1 MNLIKKLFKY
11 LSLIIITATVTLSCN
26 EKKDKVNTSNSENPI
41 YQDASA
47 SVDDRIEDL
56 MSRMTLEDKVYQ
68 MCQYV
73 GLEHM
78 KHAENNITA
87 ADLDKNDA
95 LGFYPGMLSKDVGI
109 LAEEGKIGSFLHVV
123 TPEEA
128 NELQR
133 MAQKSP
139 LKIPLLIGIDAIHG
153 NGLVSGSTIYPSP
166 ISQAATFADDLILEG
181 SRQTALEMRANGMH
195 WSFTPNIDV
204 LRDPR
209 WGRTGE
215 TFGEDPFLVGN
226 MGVATIKGLQ
236 SDDFSGNENVI
247 ACAKHLIAGSQSVN
261 GLNASPTDVSKRTL
275 FEVFL
280 PPYRR
285 AVQEANLFS
294 IMAAHNEVAGMPGHM
309 DKFMMNDLMRDR
321 WGFEG
326 FYVSDWND
334 ISRIALWH
342 HVAKDFKQS
351 IEFSVNAG
359 MDMNMHGPVFDKH
372 LIELVNEGKV
382 DEARVDYACRKILE
396 AKFKLG
402 LFENPF
408 IDIEKSKDVNF
419 SEAHQ
424 KNALEQARRSIV
436 LQKNKNK
443 TLPLSEKGNGKTIFI
458 TGPNANN
465 QTTLG
470 DWVSPQPEEN
480 IITMVEGISEIG
492 KENGYK
498 VNYFDS
504 GDRSKEITP
513 DNINKAAQQA
523 RNADMIVLVL
533 GENSF
538 RHDWKHKTTGENI
551 DRATLKLSGNQM
563 KLADKMFELKKPVI
577 VVYVSGSPI
586 AEPWLE
592 QRAAAVVNTW
602 ESGAFAGQATAEILF
617 GQVNPSGK
625 LPLTVPRSVGQLQMV
640 YNHKPT
646 AYIHKY
652 NTEKKVPLHP
662 FGFGLSYSKFQL
674 SKPTVSKAEFVGID
688 DTITVSVTVKNAS
701 NVDGEE
707 VVQLYIRDNISS
719 YTRPVKELK
728 GYKRVFVKAGES
740 QTIEIP
746 ISSESLAMYDKDFN
760 FVVEPGEFTIMT
772 GNSSADKVL
781 KKTTISVKNGF
792 TIDKAK

>member
-1 MNLIKKLFKY
+1 M
-11 LSLIIITATVTLSCN
+11 
-26 EKKDKVNTSNSENPI
+26 KVAEAKISPKE
-41 YQDASA
+41 
-47 SVDDRIEDL
+47 
-56 MSRMTLEDKVYQ
+56 LE
-68 MCQYV
+68 
-73 GLEHM
+73 
-78 KHAENNITA
+78 
-87 ADLDKNDA
+87 KNDA
-95 LGFYPGMLSKDVGI
+95 LGFYPGVRSDSVGK
-109 LAEEGKIGSFLHVV
+109 LAEAGKIGSFLHVV

-128 NELQR
+128 NHLQKL
-133 MAQKSP
+133 AQKAP

-153 NGLVSGSTIYPSP
+153 NGLVRGSTIYPSP

-181 SRQTALEMRANGMH
+181 SKQTAIEMRANGMH

-215 TFGEDPFLVGN
+215 TFGEDPYLVGN

-236 SDDFSGNENVI
+236 SDDFTGDKNVI
-247 ACAKHLIAGSQSVN
+247 ACAKHLIAGSSSIN

-275 FEVFL
+275 FEIFL

-321 WGFEG
+321 WGFDG

-334 ISRIALWH
+334 ISRIDIWH

-359 MDMNMHGPVFDKH
+359 MDMNMHGILFDT
-372 LIELVNEGKV
+372 LLTELVNEGKV
-382 DEARVDYACRKILE
+382 DEARVDFACRKILE
-396 AKFKLG
+396 VKFRLG
-402 LFENPF
+402 LFENPYV
-408 IDIEKSKDVNF
+408 DVEKSKEVNF

-424 KNALEQARRSIV
+424 KNALEQSRRSIV
-436 LQKNKNK
+436 LQKNKQNF
-443 TLPLSEKGNGKTIFI
+443 LPLSNKGNAKTIFI
-458 TGPNANN
+458 TGPNADN

-470 DWVSPQPEEN
+470 DWVSPQPEDN
-480 IITMVEGISEIG
+480 IITMVEGITLIG
-492 KENGYK
+492 EENGYK

-513 DNINKAAQQA
+513 ENINKAAQQA

-538 RHDWKHKTTGENI
+538 RHDWKRKTTGENI

-563 KLADKMFELKKPVI
+563 KLADKMFELNKPVI

-586 AEPWLE
+586 AEPCLE
-592 QRAAAVVNTW
+592 QRAKAVVNTW
-602 ESGAFAGQATAEILF
+602 ESGAYAGQATAEILF
-617 GQVNPSGK
+617 GKTNPSGK
-625 LPLTVPRSVGQLQMV
+625 LPLTIPRSVGQLQMV

-652 NTEKKVPLHP
+652 NTEKKKPLHP
-662 FGFGLSYSKFQL
+662 FGFGLSYSKFHL
-674 SKPTVSKAEFVGID
+674 SVPKVSKAEFGGID
-688 DTITVSVTVKNAS
+688 DTITVSVNVKNAS
-701 NVDGEE
+701 DIDGEE
-707 VVQLYIRDNISS
+707 VVQLYIRDNVSS

-728 GYKRVFVKAGES
+728 GYKRVFVKANE
-740 QTIEIP
+740 TKTVK
-746 ISSESLAMYDKDFN
+746 ISISAESLAMYDKDFN

-772 GNSSADKVL
+772 GNSSADKSL
-781 KKTTISVKNGF
+781 KKTTISVKNGI
-792 TIDKAK
+792 TLDKVN

>member
-1 MNLIKKLFKY
+1 MRHILY
-11 LSLIIITATVTLSCN
+11 VTTLVSVFFVFSCKN
-26 EKKDKVNTSNSENPI
+26 KKDTNAKNQSII
-41 YQDASA
+41 YQDSTALIN
-47 SVDDRIEDL
+47 DRLDDL

-87 ADLDKNDA
+87 EDLDKNDA
-95 LGFYPGMLSKDVGI
+95 LGFYPGMLSKDVGD
-109 LAEEGKIGSFLHVV
+109 LTVQGKIGSFLHVV

-128 NELQR
+128 NYLQKL
-133 MAQKSP
+133 AQQSP

-166 ISQAATFADDLILEG
+166 ISQAATFADDLVKEG

-215 TFGEDPFLVGN
+215 TYGEDPYLVGN
-226 MGVATIKGLQ
+226 MGVATILGLQ
-236 SDDFSGNENVI
+236 SNDFSGQENVI
-247 ACAKHLIAGSQSVN
+247 ACAKHLIAGSSSIN

-275 FEVFL
+275 FEIFL

-285 AVQEANLFS
+285 AVQEANLYS

-309 DKFMMNDLMRDR
+309 DKFMMNDLMRER
-321 WGFEG
+321 WGFDG

-334 ISRIALWH
+334 ISRINLWH

-359 MDMNMHGPVFDKH
+359 MDMNMHGPVFDEL

-382 DEARVDYACRKILE
+382 DVSRVDYACRKILE
-396 AKFKLG
+396 VKFKMG
-402 LFENPF
+402 LFENPYV
-408 IDIEKSKDVNF
+408 DIENSKKVNF
-419 SEAHQ
+419 TEAHQ
-424 KNALEQARRSIV
+424 KNALEQARKAIV
-436 LQKNKNK
+436 LLKNKNNI
-443 TLPLSEKGNGKTIFI
+443 LPLSEKGKGKTIFI

-480 IITMVEGISEIG
+480 VITMVEGLTKLGTER
-492 KENGYK
+492 GYK

-504 GDRSKEITP
+504 GDRSKEITNQ
-513 DNINKAAQQA
+513 NIDKAAQQA
-523 RNADMIVLVL
+523 KNADMIVLVL

-538 RHDWKHKTTGENI
+538 RHDWGRKTTGENI
-551 DRATLKLSGNQM
+551 DRATLQLSGNQL
-563 KLADKMFELKKPVI
+563 KLADKMLALKKPV
-577 VVYVSGSPI
+577 VLVYVSGSPI
-586 AEPWLE
+586 AEPKLE
-592 QRAAAVVNTW
+592 EQVSAVVNTW

-617 GQVNPSGK
+617 GEINPSGK
-625 LPLTVPRSVGQLQMV
+625 LPLTIPRSVGQLQMV

-646 AYIHKY
+646 TYIHKY

-662 FGFGLSYSKFQL
+662 FGFGLSYSEFQL
-674 SKPTVSKAEFVGID
+674 SAPEVSKVEFVDIND
-688 DTITVSVTVKNAS
+688 KITVAVNVKNTSKVA
-701 NVDGEE
+701 GEE

-728 GYKRVFVKAGES
+728 GYKRVFLKSGES
-740 QTIEIP
+740 KTIEIP
-746 ISSESLAMYDKDFN
+746 VTAESLAMYDKDYN

-772 GNSSADKVL
+772 GNSSADKDL
-781 KKTTISVKNGF
+781 KHTTITVNNGF
-792 TIDKAK
+792 TIEKAK

>member
-1 MNLIKKLFKY
+1 MTVVIILITVVFSCKDDNKKSSNDKNPTY
-11 LSLIIITATVTLSCN
+11 L
-26 EKKDKVNTSNSENPI
+26 
-41 YQDASA
+41 DASA
-47 SVDDRIEDL
+47 SINDRVDDL
-56 MSRMTLEDKVYQ
+56 MSRMTLEDKIYQ

-78 KHAENNITA
+78 KHAEAKISPEE
-87 ADLDKNDA
+87 LEKNDA
-95 LGFYPGMLSKDVGI
+95 LGFYPGVRSDSVGR
-109 LAEEGKIGSFLHVV
+109 LAAAGKIGSFLHVV

-128 NELQR
+128 NHLQKL
-133 MAQKSP
+133 AQKSP

-166 ISQAATFADDLILEG
+166 ISQAATFADGLILEG
-181 SRQTALEMRANGMH
+181 SKQTALEMRANGMH

-215 TFGEDPFLVGN
+215 TFGEDPYLVGN
-226 MGVATIKGLQ
+226 MGVATIEGMQ
-236 SDDFSGNENVI
+236 SDDFSGTDNVI
-247 ACAKHLIAGSQSVN
+247 TCAKHLIAGSSSIN

-275 FEVFL
+275 FEIFL

-285 AVQEANLFS
+285 AVQEANVYS
-294 IMAAHNEVAGMPGHM
+294 IMAAHNEVAGLPGHM
-309 DKFMMNDLMRDR
+309 DKYMMNDLMRER

-334 ISRIALWH
+334 ISRIDIWH

-359 MDMNMHGPVFDKH
+359 MDMNMHGILFDT
-372 LIELVNEGKV
+372 LLTELVNEGKV
-382 DEARVDYACRKILE
+382 EEARVDYACRKILE

-408 IDIEKSKDVNF
+408 VEVKKSKQVNF
-419 SEAHQ
+419 SKAHQ
-424 KNALEQARRSIV
+424 DNALEQARRAIV

-443 TLPLSEKGNGKTIFI
+443 ILPLAEKGNGKTIFI

-480 IITMVEGISEIG
+480 IITMVEGISKIG
-492 KENGYK
+492 TENGYK
-498 VNYFDS
+498 INYFDS
-504 GDRSKEITP
+504 GDRSKEITKE
-513 DNINKAAQQA
+513 NINKAAQQA
-523 RNADMIVLVL
+523 KNADMIVLVL

-538 RHDWKHKTTGENI
+538 RHDWKRKTTGENI

-563 KLADKMFELKKPVI
+563 KLADKMFELNKPVI

-592 QRAAAVVNTW
+592 QRASAVVNTW

-625 LPLTVPRSVGQLQMV
+625 LPLTIPRSVGQLQMV

-652 NTEKKVPLHP
+652 NTEKKKPLHP

-674 SKPTVSKAEFVGID
+674 SKPKVSKTEFSGID
-688 DTITVSVTVKNAS
+688 DTITVSVNVKNAS
-701 NVDGEE
+701 NIDGEE
-707 VVQLYIRDNISS
+707 VVQLYIRDDISS

-740 QTIEIP
+740 QTVEIA
-746 ISSESLAMYDKDFN
+746 INAESLAMYDKDFN
-760 FVVEPGEFTIMT
+760 FVVEPGTFTIMT
-772 GNSSADKVL
+772 GNSSADKAL
-781 KKTTISVKNGF
+781 KKTTISVKNAI
-792 TIDKAK
+792 TLDKNK

>member
-1 MNLIKKLFKY
+1 MKTRFVYILFVSIFLTVFSCKNNNQSEAKEVNLIY
-11 LSLIIITATVTLSCN
+11 Q
-26 EKKDKVNTSNSENPI
+26 NSK
-41 YQDASA
+41 A
-47 SVDDRIEDL
+47 SVKDRVDDL

-87 ADLDKNDA
+87 ADLEKNDA
-95 LGFYPGMLSKDVGI
+95 LGFYPGMLSKDVAK
-109 LAEEGKIGSFLHVV
+109 LATEGKIGSFLHVV

-128 NELQR
+128 NALQKL
-133 MAQKSP
+133 AQQSP

-153 NGLVSGSTIYPSP
+153 NGLVNGATIYPSP
-166 ISQAATFADDLILEG
+166 ISQAATFADSLIWES

-215 TFGEDPFLVGN
+215 TFGEDPYLVGN

-236 SDDFSGNENVI
+236 SDDFTGTDHVI

-285 AVQEANLFS
+285 AVQEAGLFS

-309 DKFMMNDLMRDR
+309 DKFMMDDLMRDR

-334 ISRIALWH
+334 VTRIALWH

-359 MDMNMHGPVFDKH
+359 MDMNMHGPGFDEH

-382 DEARVDYACRKILE
+382 DESRINYACRKILE

-408 IDIEKSKDVNF
+408 IDIEKAKEVNF

-424 KNALEQARRSIV
+424 KIALEQARKSIV
-436 LQKNKNK
+436 LQKNKENY
-443 TLPLSEKGNGKTIFI
+443 LPLSQKGNGKTIFI

-470 DWVSPQPEEN
+470 DWVSPQPDEN
-480 IITMVEGISEIG
+480 IITMVEGIKSMGEA
-492 KENGYK
+492 NGYR

-504 GDRSKEITP
+504 GDRSKEITNE
-513 DNINKAAQQA
+513 NIDKAAYHASQS
-523 RNADMIVLVL
+523 DIVVLVL

-538 RHDWKHKTTGENI
+538 RHDWKRKTTGENI

-563 KLADKMFELKKPVI
+563 KLASKILTLGKPVI
-577 VVYVSGSPI
+577 IIYVSGSPI

-592 QRAAAVVNTW
+592 QRVSAVVNTW

-617 GQVNPSGK
+617 GQTNPSGK
-625 LPLTVPRSVGQLQMV
+625 LPLTIPRSVGQLQMV

-662 FGFGLSYSKFQL
+662 FGFGLSYSTFEFSEPK
-674 SKPTVSKAEFVGID
+674 VSKDILLGID
-688 DTITVSVTVKNAS
+688 DEILVSITVENTS

-728 GYKRVFVKAGES
+728 GYKRVFVKAGEVK
-740 QTIEIP
+740 TVTIP
-746 ISSESLAMYDKDFN
+746 ITAESLAMYDANYN
-760 FVVEPGEFTIMT
+760 FVVEPGDFTIMS
-772 GNSSADKVL
+772 GNSSTDKAL
-781 KKTTISVKNGF
+781 RKTTISVKEKITLN
-792 TIDKAK
+792 KRSK

>member
-1 MNLIKKLFKY
+1 MRCILYSLLILT
-11 LSLIIITATVTLSCN
+11 IVLSC
-26 EKKDKVNTSNSENPI
+26 KENKEVVTETDVAV
-41 YQDASA
+41 YLNASA
-47 SVDDRIEDL
+47 SVNDRVDDL
-56 MSRMTLEDKVYQ
+56 MTRMTLEEKVYQ

-87 ADLDKNDA
+87 ADLEKNDA
-95 LGFYPGMLSKDVGI
+95 LGFYPGMLSKDVAK
-109 LAEEGKIGSFLHVV
+109 LATEGKIGSFLHVV

-128 NELQR
+128 NALQEL
-133 MAQKSP
+133 AQKSR

-166 ISQAATFADDLILEG
+166 ISQAATFADDLIEES

-215 TFGEDPFLVGN
+215 TFGEDPYLVGN
-226 MGVATIKGLQ
+226 MGVATIKGMQ
-236 SDDFSGNENVI
+236 SDDFLGEDHVI

-285 AVQEANLFS
+285 AVQEADLYS

-321 WGFEG
+321 WGFDG

-342 HVAKDFKQS
+342 HVAEDFKQS

-359 MDMNMHGPVFDKH
+359 MDMNMHGPVFDTH

-382 DEARVDYACRKILE
+382 DVSRVNYACSKILE

-408 IDIEKSKDVNF
+408 VDLEKAKAVNF
-419 SEAHQ
+419 SEAHK

-436 LQKNKNK
+436 LQKNKNNY
-443 TLPLSEKGNGKTIFI
+443 LPLSAKGNEKTIFI

-480 IITMVEGISEIG
+480 IVTMVEGIKSIG
-492 KENGYK
+492 ETNGYRI
-498 VNYFDS
+498 NYYDS
-504 GDRSKEITP
+504 GDRSKEITEE
-513 DNINKAAQQA
+513 NINKAAYLA
-523 RNADMIVLVL
+523 SHSDIVVLVL

-538 RHDWKHKTTGENI
+538 RHDWKRKTTGENI

-563 KLADKMFELKKPVI
+563 KLADKMFAIGKPVI
-577 VVYVSGSPI
+577 VIYVSGSPI

-592 QRAAAVVNTW
+592 QRASAVLNTW

-625 LPLTVPRSVGQLQMV
+625 LPLTLPRSVGQLQMI

-646 AYIHKY
+646 AFIHKY

-674 SKPTVSKAEFVGID
+674 SEPKVSK
-688 DTITVSVTVKNAS
+688 TIFSGLEDEISVTIEVSNES

-728 GYKRVFVKAGES
+728 GYKRVLVKAGET
-740 QTIEIP
+740 QTVT
-746 ISSESLAMYDKDFN
+746 ISIDAESLAMYDADFN
-760 FVVEPGEFTIMT
+760 FVVEPGDFTIMT
-772 GNSSADKVL
+772 GNSSADRAL
-781 KKTTISVKNGF
+781 KKTTISVNEKLVLDKNN
-792 TIDKAK
+792 

>member
-1 MNLIKKLFKY
+1 MKFK
-11 LSLIIITATVTLSCN
+11 N
-26 EKKDKVNTSNSENPI
+26 SNSITITIKVLIFFIVLLTACSDSKTANSDANPL
-41 YQDASA
+41 YLDATA
-47 SVDDRIEDL
+47 SVEDRVEDL
-56 MSRMTLEDKVYQ
+56 MSRMTLEEKIYQ

-78 KHAENNITA
+78 KQAEAKISPEE
-87 ADLDKNDA
+87 LEKNDA
-95 LGFYPGMLSKDVGI
+95 LGFYPGVRSDSVGR
-109 LAEEGKIGSFLHVV
+109 LAEAGKIGSFLHVV
-123 TPEEA
+123 TAEEA
-128 NELQR
+128 NYLQSL
-133 MAQKSP
+133 AQKSR

-236 SDDFSGNENVI
+236 TDDFTGNDKVI

-285 AVQEANLFS
+285 AVQEADLYS

-309 DKFMMNDLMRDR
+309 DKFMMTELMRER
-321 WGFEG
+321 WGFDG

-342 HVAKDFKQS
+342 NVAKDFKQS

-359 MDMNMHGPVFDKH
+359 MDMNMHGILFDT
-372 LIELVNEGKV
+372 LLTELVNEGRVEEQRV
-382 DEARVDYACRKILE
+382 DEACRKILE

-408 IDIEKSKDVNF
+408 VEVEKAKDFNF
-419 SEAHQ
+419 NKAHQ
-424 KNALEQARRSIV
+424 ENALEQSRRSIV
-436 LQKNKNK
+436 LQKNKNN
-443 TLPLSEKGNGKTIFI
+443 TLPLSENGNGKTIFI

-480 IITMVEGISEIG
+480 IVTMLEGITELG
-492 KENGYK
+492 ETNGYK
-498 VNYFDS
+498 INYFDS
-504 GDRSKEITP
+504 GDRSKEITQE
-513 DNINKAAQQA
+513 NIEKAKQQA
-523 RNADMIVLVL
+523 RSADMIVLVL

-538 RHDWKHKTTGENI
+538 RHDWKRKTTGENI

-563 KLADKMFELKKPVI
+563 KLADKMFELNKPVI

-617 GQVNPSGK
+617 GKVNPSGK
-625 LPLTVPRSVGQLQMV
+625 LPLTIPRSVGQLQMI

-646 AYIHKY
+646 AFIHKY
-652 NTEKKVPLHP
+652 NTEKKKPLHP
-662 FGFGLSYSKFQL
+662 FGFGLSYSKFEFSEPRA
-674 SKPTVSKAEFVGID
+674 SKIQFNDKEDAI
-688 DTITVSVTVKNAS
+688 TISVDVTNTS
-701 NVDGEE
+701 DVDGEE

-728 GYKRVFVKAGES
+728 GYKRVAIKAEE
-740 QTIEIP
+740 TKTVDIAVTA
-746 ISSESLAMYDKDFN
+746 ESLAMYDKDFN
-760 FVVEPGEFTIMT
+760 FVVEPGDFTIMT
-772 GNSSADKVL
+772 GNSSADSSL
-781 KKTTISVKNGF
+781 KTTTISVAELI
-792 TIDKAK
+792 TLDKAK

>member
-1 MNLIKKLFKY
+1 MNRISFF
-11 LSLIIITATVTLSCN
+11 IVVIAITLYSC
-26 EKKDKVNTSNSENPI
+26 KKDKGFTDNTPLYLNS
-41 YQDASA
+41 SA
-47 SVDDRIEDL
+47 SVEDRIANL
-56 MSRMTLEDKVYQ
+56 MEKMTLEDKVYQ

-87 ADLDKNDA
+87 ADLEKNDA
-95 LGFYPGMLSKDVGI
+95 LGFYPGMLSKDVAK
-109 LAEEGKIGSFLHVV
+109 LVTEGKIGSFLHVV

-128 NELQR
+128 NELQEL
-133 MAQKSP
+133 AQKSP

-166 ISQAATFADDLILEG
+166 ISQAATFDDELIKEG

-215 TFGEDPFLVGN
+215 TFGEDPYLVGN
-226 MGVATIKGLQ
+226 MGIATISGMQSNDFKGK
-236 SDDFSGNENVI
+236 DKVI
-247 ACAKHLIAGSQSVN
+247 TCAKHLIAGSSSIN

-285 AVQEANLFS
+285 AVQVANVFS
-294 IMAAHNEVAGMPGHM
+294 IMSAHNEVAGMPGHM

-321 WGFEG
+321 WGFNG

-359 MDMNMHGPVFDKH
+359 MDMNMHGPAFDTF
-372 LIELVNEGKV
+372 LIELVKEGKV
-382 DEARVDYACRKILE
+382 DESRVNYACQKILE

-402 LFENPF
+402 LFENPYV
-408 IDIEKSKDVNF
+408 DIEKVNDFKF
-419 SEAHQ
+419 SEEHQ

-436 LQKNKNK
+436 LQKNKK
-443 TLPLSEKGNGKTIFI
+443 KLLPLAKNGIGKNIFI

-470 DWVSPQPEEN
+470 DWVSVQPDEN
-480 IITMVEGISEIG
+480 IITMVEGITSIG
-492 KENGYK
+492 KENGYE

-504 GDRSKEITP
+504 GDRSKEITEE
-513 DNINKAAQQA
+513 NIKEAYSKAKKS
-523 RNADMIVLVL
+523 DIILLVL

-551 DRATLKLSGNQM
+551 DRATLKLSGNQI
-563 KLADKMFELKKPVI
+563 KLADKMLELGKPV
-577 VVYVSGSPI
+577 VVIYVSGSPI
-586 AEPWLE
+586 SEPWLE
-592 QRAAAVVNTW
+592 QRVDAVLNTW
-602 ESGAFAGQATAEILF
+602 ESGAFAGQATGEILF
-617 GQVNPSGK
+617 GMVNPSGK
-625 LPLTVPRSVGQLQMV
+625 LPLTIPRSVGQLQMV

-652 NTEKKVPLHP
+652 NTEKKIPLHP
-662 FGFGLSYSKFQL
+662 FGFGLSYSKFDFSEPKV
-674 SKPTVSKAEFVGID
+674 SKPNFTGLSDEILVEI
-688 DTITVSVTVKNAS
+688 IVKNTS
-701 NVDGEE
+701 DIDGEE
-707 VVQLYIRDNISS
+707 VVQLYIRDDISS

-728 GYKRVFVKAGES
+728 GYKRVFIKGGES
-740 QTIEIP
+740 KKVTIP
-746 ISSESLAMYDKDFN
+746 ITAESLAMYDKDFN
-760 FVVEPGEFTIMT
+760 FVVEPGTFTIMT
-772 GNSSADKVL
+772 GNSSAKANL
-781 KKTTISVKNGF
+781 KTTTISVEKEIILDKN
-792 TIDKAK
+792 I

>member
-1 MNLIKKLFKY
+1 MIKSIFKY
-11 LSLIIITATVTLSCN
+11 LSISMCFGAISVTCGAQ
-26 EKKDKVNTSNSENPI
+26 KKDVNSSSETL
-41 YQDASA
+41 YLDASA
-47 SVDDRIEDL
+47 SINDRVNDL
-56 MSRMTLEDKVYQ
+56 MSRMSVEDKVYQ

-87 ADLDKNDA
+87 ADLEKNDA
-95 LGFYPGMLSKDVGI
+95 LGFYPGMLSKDVAQ
-109 LAEEGKIGSFLHVV
+109 LATEGKIGSFLHVV

-128 NELQR
+128 NELQKL
-133 MAQKSP
+133 AQQSP

-153 NGLVSGSTIYPSP
+153 NGLVSGATIYPSP

-181 SRQTALEMRANGMH
+181 SKQTAKEMRANGMH

-215 TFGEDPFLVGN
+215 TFGEDPYLVGN
-226 MGVATIKGLQ
+226 MGIATIRGLQ
-236 SDDFSGNENVI
+236 SNDFSGDENVI

-285 AVQEANLFS
+285 AVQEANLYS
-294 IMAAHNEVAGMPGHM
+294 IMSAHNEVAGMPGHM

-321 WGFEG
+321 WGFDG

-372 LIELVNEGKV
+372 LIDLVKEGKV

-408 IDIEKSKDVNF
+408 VDVEKTNEINF
-419 SEAHQ
+419 SKAHQ
-424 KNALEQARRSIV
+424 ENALEQARRSIV
-436 LQKNKNK
+436 LQKNKQRF
-443 TLPLSEKGNGKTIFI
+443 LPLSDKGNGKTIFI

-480 IITMVEGISEIG
+480 IITMVEGISTIG

-498 VNYFDS
+498 VNYYDS
-504 GDRSKEITP
+504 GDRSKEIT
-513 DNINKAAQQA
+513 DESINAAAVQA
-523 RNADMIVLVL
+523 STSDLIVLVL

-538 RHDWKHKTTGENI
+538 RHDWKRKTTGENI

-563 KLADKMFELKKPVI
+563 KLADKMLELGKPVI
-577 VVYVSGSPI
+577 VIYVSGSPI

-592 QRAAAVVNTW
+592 QRASAVLNTW
-602 ESGAFAGQATAEILF
+602 ESGAFAGQAAAEIVF
-617 GQVNPSGK
+617 GKVNPSGK
-625 LPLTVPRSVGQLQMV
+625 LPLTIPRSVGQLQMV

-674 SKPTVSKAEFVGID
+674 SAPKVSKVDFNGID
-688 DTITVSVTVKNAS
+688 DKIIVTVTVENNS
-701 NVDGEE
+701 DVDGEE

-719 YTRPVKELK
+719 YTRPIKELK
-728 GYKRVFVKAGES
+728 GYKRVFVKAGTSEI
-740 QTIEIP
+740 IEIP
-746 ISSESLAMYDKDFN
+746 ITAESLAMYDKDFN
-760 FVVEPGEFTIMT
+760 FVVEPGDFTIMT
-772 GNSSADKVL
+772 GNSSAKKAL
-781 KKTTISVKNGF
+781 KEATISVKELI
-792 TIDKAK
+792 TIDKSN

>member
-1 MNLIKKLFKY
+1 MIFFTTIEASCQDKAKNTNSDESPLY
-11 LSLIIITATVTLSCN
+11 L
-26 EKKDKVNTSNSENPI
+26 K
-41 YQDASA
+41 A
-47 SVDDRIEDL
+47 SVTVNDRIDDL
-56 MSRMTLEDKVYQ
+56 ISRMTMEEKVYQ

-128 NELQR
+128 NHLQE

-181 SRQTALEMRANGMH
+181 SRQTAKEMRANGMH

-236 SDDFSGNENVI
+236 SNDFSGNENVI

-261 GLNASPTDVSKRTL
+261 GLNASPTDVSRRTL

-285 AVQEANLFS
+285 AVQEANLYS

-342 HVAKDFKQS
+342 NVAKDFKQS

-372 LIELVNEGKV
+372 LIELVKEGKV

-396 AKFKLG
+396 VKFKLG

-408 IDIEKSKDVNF
+408 VDIEKIKDVNF
-419 SEAHQ
+419 SKAHQ
-424 KNALEQARRSIV
+424 ENALEQARRSIV
-436 LQKNKNK
+436 LQKNKNI
-443 TLPLSEKGNGKTIFI
+443 LPLSDKGNGQTIFI

-480 IITMVEGISEIG
+480 IITMFEGISKLG

-498 VNYFDS
+498 INYFDS
-504 GDRSKEITP
+504 GDRSKEITKES
-513 DNINKAAQQA
+513 INKAARQA
-523 RNADMIVLVL
+523 KNADMIVLVL

-538 RHDWKHKTTGENI
+538 RHDWKRKTTGENI

-563 KLADKMFELKKPVI
+563 KLADKMFKLNKPVI

-617 GQVNPSGK
+617 GKVNPSGK
-625 LPLTVPRSVGQLQMV
+625 LPLTIPRSVGQLQMI

-646 AYIHKY
+646 AFIHKY

-662 FGFGLSYSKFQL
+662 FGYGLSYSKFKF
-674 SKPTVSKAEFVGID
+674 SEPNVSKVDFAGID
-688 DTITVSVTVKNAS
+688 DTITVTVEVKNVS
-701 NVDGEE
+701 NIDGEE
-707 VVQLYIRDNISS
+707 VVQLYVRDNISS

-728 GYKRVFVKAGES
+728 GYKRVFVKAGE
-740 QTIEIP
+740 TRTVEIL
-746 ISSESLAMYDKDFN
+746 ISAESLAMYDRDFN

-772 GNSSADKVL
+772 GNSSADKAL
-781 KKTTISVKNGF
+781 KQITISVKDGF

>member
-1 MNLIKKLFKY
+1 MKHFTFIIVIGFTIFSCKERNSKPINNDTPLY
-11 LSLIIITATVTLSCN
+11 LN
-26 EKKDKVNTSNSENPI
+26 
-41 YQDASA
+41 ASA
-47 SVDDRIEDL
+47 SIDNRINDL
-56 MSRMTLEDKVYQ
+56 MSRMSLEDKIYQ

-78 KHAENNITA
+78 REAEAKIA
-87 ADLDKNDA
+87 PEELEKNDA
-95 LGFYPGMLSKDVGI
+95 LGFYPGVLSDSVGR
-109 LAEEGKIGSFLHVV
+109 LAQAGKIGSFLHVV

-128 NELQR
+128 NYLQSL
-133 MAQKSP
+133 AQQSP

-166 ISQAATFADDLILEG
+166 ISQAATFDDALIKEG

-215 TFGEDPFLVGN
+215 TFGEDPYLVGN
-226 MGVATIKGLQ
+226 MGVATIRGLQ
-236 SDDFSGNENVI
+236 SDDFFGSKNVI
-247 ACAKHLIAGSQSVN
+247 ACAKHLIAGSSSIN
-261 GLNASPTDVSKRTL
+261 GLNASPTDVSERTI
-275 FEVFL
+275 FEIFL

-285 AVQEANLFS
+285 AIQEANLFS

-309 DKFMMNDLMRDR
+309 DTFMMTDLIRNR
-321 WGFEG
+321 WGFKG

-334 ISRIALWH
+334 ISRIDIWH

-359 MDMNMHGPVFDKH
+359 MDMNMHGILFDT
-372 LIELVNEGKV
+372 LLTELVNEGRVKQ
-382 DEARVDYACRKILE
+382 ARVDEACRKILE
-396 AKFKLG
+396 VKFKLG

-408 IDIEKSKDVNF
+408 VDIQKAKAINSN
-419 SEAHQ
+419 EAHQ
-424 KNALEQARRSIV
+424 KIALEQARKAIV
-436 LQKNKNK
+436 LQKNKK
-443 TLPLSEKGNGKTIFI
+443 AMLPLPQNGNGKTIFI

-480 IITMVEGISEIG
+480 VITMVEGISTIG
-492 KENGYK
+492 QANGY
-498 VNYFDS
+498 NITYFDS
-504 GDRSKEITP
+504 GDRSKEITQAS
-513 DNINKAAQQA
+513 ITKASQQA
-523 RNADMIVLVL
+523 KNADIIILVL

-538 RHDWKHKTTGENI
+538 RHDWKRKTTGENI

-563 KLADKMFELKKPVI
+563 KLADKILELNKPLIVI
-577 VVYVSGSPI
+577 YVSGSPI

-592 QRAAAVVNTW
+592 ERASAVLNTW
-602 ESGAFAGQATAEILF
+602 ETGAFAGQATAEIVF

-625 LPLTVPRSVGQLQMV
+625 LPVTIPRSVGQLQMV

-652 NTEKKVPLHP
+652 NTEKKTPLHP
-662 FGFGLSYSKFQL
+662 FGFGLSYSKFEF
-674 SKPTVSKAEFVGID
+674 SEPIVSKENFEGIND
-688 DTITVSVTVKNAS
+688 KILVDVMVTNTSKF
-701 NVDGEE
+701 DGEE

-728 GYKRVFVKAGES
+728 GYKRILVKSGETK
-740 QTIEIP
+740 TIRIP
-746 ISSESLAMYDKDFN
+746 ITAQSLAMYDKHYN
-760 FVVEPGEFTIMT
+760 YVVEPGEFTIMT
-772 GNSSADKVL
+772 GNSSADKDL